1 MGVEAGAGDDYDPA
15 AVVVCK
21 GKRSKRQH
29 VHVHAAPTPPL
40 ADVVI
45 AASVEAEAESPS
57 ASVTEDGGWLS
68 SGVDQEAASGCV
80 TEEEEDM
87 ALCLMLLARGGRAG
101 SSSSTLFVVAP
112 DAADSTAT
120 TAKEGK
126 FRSRRPADGAGAG
139 AGEFVYECKTCGRC
153 FPSFQALGG
162 HRTSHKK
169 PRPLLPS
176 TPQLTT
182 TVTTTTSTVTM
193 TSEKKRPRPP
203 AAEVKTPGPAANAT
217 ADPTMLAI
225 PATPPK
231 HEPAVVTATGV
242 TSGASRQQQQGS
254 RVHECSM
261 CGAEFGSGQAL
272 GGHMRRHR
280 PLLPA
285 SSLSA
290 AAKEDDDVGA
300 TAVSRKEKSFL
311 ELDLNMPAPCDDA
324 SVDTTSTVSF
334 ASATVLDCHY

>member
-1 MGVEAGAGDDYDPA
+1 MGVEAGDDYDPA

-21 GKRSKRQH
+21 GKRSKRQR
-29 VHVHAAPTPPL
+29 VHAAPPPPPP
-40 ADVVI
+40 DVVI
-45 AASVEAEAESPS
+45 AASVEAESS
-57 ASVTEDGGWLS
+57 SSSVADQDDGWLS
-68 SGVDQEAASGCV
+68 TGVDQEAASGCV

-101 SSSSTLFVVAP
+101 SSSSSTLLAVAP

-120 TAKEGK
+120 AAKEGK
-126 FRSRRPADGAGAG
+126 FRSRRPADGAGAE

-182 TVTTTTSTVTM
+182 TVTATTTN
-193 TSEKKRPRPP
+193 EKKRPRPT
-203 AAEVKTPGPAANAT
+203 AAEVKTPSPAANAT
-217 ADPTMLAI
+217 AGPMVPGI

-231 HEPAVVTATGV
+231 HEPAVITATGV
-242 TSGASRQQQQGS
+242 TSGASRQQHGS

-261 CGAEFGSGQAL
+261 CGAEFASGQAL

-285 SSLSA
+285 SSLCA
-290 AAKEDDDVGA
+290 AAKEDDEVGA
-300 TAVSRKEKSFL
+300 TAVSTKEKSFL

-334 ASATVLDCHY
+334 TSATVVDCHY

>member
-21 GKRSKRQH
+21 GKRSKRQR
-29 VHVHAAPTPPL
+29 VHAAPPPPP
-40 ADVVI
+40 ADVAI
-45 AASVEAEAESPS
+45 AEAESS
-57 ASVTEDGGWLS
+57 SSSVAEDDGWLS

-101 SSSSTLFVVAP
+101 SSSSSSSTLLAVAP

-120 TAKEGK
+120 AAKEGK

-139 AGEFVYECKTCGRC
+139 AGEFVYECRTCGRC

-169 PRPLLPS
+169 PRPLLPP

-182 TVTTTTSTVTM
+182 TATATTTN
-193 TSEKKRPRPP
+193 EKKRPRPP
-203 AAEVKTPGPAANAT
+203 AAEVKTPSPAANAI
-217 ADPTMLAI
+217 ADPMVLRI
-225 PATPPK
+225 PATPHK

-242 TSGASRQQQQGS
+242 TSGASRQQQGS

-261 CGAEFGSGQAL
+261 CGAEFASGQAL

-285 SSLSA
+285 SSLCA
-290 AAKEDDDVGA
+290 AAKEDDEVGA
-300 TAVSRKEKSFL
+300 TRKEKSFL

-334 ASATVLDCHY
+334 TSAAVVDCHY